1 VCRFDPNFLV
11 KRQSGLQEYIG
22 TPCIPS
28 YVRNT
33 KTHVCHF
40 DPERLLL
47 VPGILEDRSL
57 QHFLELEKHLDLQG
71 DLALSGAA
79 GSGRASNGGLLS
91 TKSMVLNE
99 NDRLNAIVE
108 HAAHTF
114 IDVSEVPE
122 PLEPD
127 QAAQR
132 KHEIVAAAETQ
143 FQEATFVDGFQTS
156 VQALRL
162 PPAPV
167 ARFTAD
173 NLIGRLEAT
182 SSLSYEQELE
192 LLQATLQGVDE
203 SLRLTIVPPSS
214 ELIALM
220 AGAAALL
227 GSGSFSNGS
236 AAVTYSSGGEA
247 TMVN

>member
-1 VCRFDPNFLV
+1 
-11 KRQSGLQEYIG
+11 
-22 TPCIPS
+22 
-28 YVRNT
+28 
-33 KTHVCHF
+33 
-40 DPERLLL
+40 
-47 VPGILEDRSL
+47 
-57 QHFLELEKHLDLQG
+57 
-71 DLALSGAA
+71 
-79 GSGRASNGGLLS
+79 
-91 TKSMVLNE
+91 MVLNE

-132 KHEIVAAAETQ
+132 KHEIVAAAEAQFQEATFVDGFQTSIVAAAETQ
-143 FQEATFVDGFQTS
+143 FQEATFVNGFQTS